1 MDEERPDRRRFLQL
15 ATCAIGGGVG
25 IVAAAPV
32 IRLVTAPAGLQTVT
46 SPTDA
51 LDIGSDTLIKAGAA
65 PRRIDV
71 IAPVVQDAW
80 SAAHDVVLGSAW
92 IRRTQDGKLSAFSAV
107 CPHLGCAIGWDAAAG
122 NYLCPC
128 HDSRFDVAGTRLTG
142 PAERGLDPLPIEPVD
157 GRLRLRWV
165 RYKIGGAS
173 REQAT

>member
-1 MDEERPDRRRFLQL
+1 MDDEERPDRRRFLQV

-32 IRLVTAPAGLQTVT
+32 LRLVTAPVGLTTVT
-46 SPTDA
+46 SPNDA
-51 LDIGSDTLIKAGAA
+51 LDIGADSIKAGAA
-65 PRRIDV
+65 PRRVDV

-80 SAAHDVVLGSAW
+80 SAAHDVLLGSAW
-92 IRRTQDGKLSAFSAV
+92 VRRTQDGKLSAFSAV
-107 CPHLGCAIGWDAAAG
+107 CPHLGCAIGWDAGAG

-128 HDSRFDVAGTRLTG
+128 HDSRFDVVGTRLSG
-142 PAERGLDPLPIEPVD
+142 PSERGLDPLPIEVAD

-173 REQAT
+173 RELAT

>member
-32 IRLVTAPAGLQTVT
+32 IRLVIAPAGLQTVT

-51 LDIGSDTLIKAGAA
+51 LDIGADTSIKAGAA
-65 PRRIDV
+65 PRRLDV

-92 IRRTQDGKLSAFSAV
+92 VRRTQDGKLSAFSAV
-107 CPHLGCAIGWDAAAG
+107 CPHLGCAIGFDAG
-122 NYLCPC
+122 ENNFLCPC
-128 HDSRFDVAGTRLTG
+128 HKSRFGLDGERVKG
-142 PAERGLDPLPIEPVD
+142 PTERGMDPLPFEVKD
-157 GRLRLRWV
+157 GRIRITWV
-165 RYKIGGAS
+165 RYRVGGS
-173 REQAT
+173 TREKV